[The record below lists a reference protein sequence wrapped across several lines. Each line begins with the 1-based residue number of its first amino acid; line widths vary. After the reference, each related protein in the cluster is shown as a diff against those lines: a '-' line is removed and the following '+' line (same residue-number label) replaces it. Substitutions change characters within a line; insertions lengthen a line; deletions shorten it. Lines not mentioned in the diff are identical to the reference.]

1 MAFPPAPPGF
11 APAAPAGYTPSG
23 PPIEPVPAPPQAYP
37 APESYAPPAT
47 YPPPEGYPPPTLEP
61 PAGDQSGFS
70 APTLVE
76 PPANAPLAPPMAP
89 PPQEMAAP
97 MAPPPMA
104 EPQLPPQ
111 MQPPQMPP
119 PEQAA
124 PAMPAPQQA
133 PVAPPAGGG
142 ISLQKNQKV
151 ELRNTGPVP
160 LSRVVFSLG
169 WQPPDGRHEVDM
181 DASVIAFDATG
192 EKLAIVWYMHL
203 NEFAGAL
210 QHTGDNRTG
219 GTGDVEQIMVDL
231 VRMPANVN
239 SLIFTINCFRGGT
252 FTDIATAFCS
262 VHNVDDGQELVR
274 FDLADTQPST
284 ALLMADL
291 RRAGSAEWQMRAIG
305 EFHDFRTVK
314 KLLPAAAR
322 QATMG

>member
-1 MAFPPAPPGF
+1 M
-11 APAAPAGYTPSG
+11 
-23 PPIEPVPAPPQAYP
+23 
-37 APESYAPPAT
+37 APPAM
-47 YPPPEGYPPPTLEP
+47 
-61 PAGDQSGFS
+61 PA
-70 APTLVE
+70 
-76 PPANAPLAPPMAP
+76 
-89 PPQEMAAP
+89 
-97 MAPPPMA
+97 
-104 EPQLPPQ
+104 
-111 MQPPQMPP
+111 PQMPP
-119 PEQAA
+119 PEQAP
-124 PAMPAPQQA
+124 PAMPSPQQPPA
-133 PVAPPAGGG
+133 APPAGGG

-151 ELRNTGPVP
+151 ELRNTGPTP

-169 WQPPDGRHEVDM
+169 WQPPEGRREVDM
-181 DASVIAFDATG
+181 DASVIAFDGTG

-291 RRAGSAEWQMRAIG
+291 RRAGSEWEMRAIG